1 MLYLLVLGLNLE
13 APRRSKPLA
22 NLQSASREHA
32 DSLRDCE
39 SGLPIGSTHPWCTW
53 YTPHSRGN
61 VVLIGDSN
69 AGQFTEGAVA
79 AAELRGYNLTVAAD
93 SGCPFADLVVTESTQ
108 RFDSAGCRRF
118 YTSSMAAVARVRP
131 ALVIVASSSLEYL
144 HDGNGVTF
152 RDPTTG
158 EVAHSSRDKARL
170 WTRGLASMLQD
181 FSRAG
186 VPVVLVHN
194 VPHFKNFSTLTCPG
208 YKVYRQVSRCNEV
221 RSRVAV
227 AASQRLSRQAED
239 EALAQTSGAVG
250 VDFTPDICTPTRCET
265 LRGDIW
271 MYRDGAHLSIA
282 GAETLT
288 FRFSSLIAANVR
300 GAPRVAG

>member
-1 MLYLLVLGLNLE
+1 
-13 APRRSKPLA
+13 
-22 NLQSASREHA
+22 
-32 DSLRDCE
+32 
-39 SGLPIGSTHPWCTW
+39 
-53 YTPHSRGN
+53 
-61 VVLIGDSN
+61 
-69 AGQFTEGAVA
+69 
-79 AAELRGYNLTVAAD
+79 
-93 SGCPFADLVVTESTQ
+93 
-108 RFDSAGCRRF
+108 
-118 YTSSMAAVARVRP
+118 MAAMARGRP

-158 EVAHSSRDKARL
+158 EVAHSSKDKARL

-181 FSRAG
+181 FSRAD
-186 VPVVLVHN
+186 VPVVLVHSI
-194 VPHFKNFSTLTCPG
+194 PHFKNFSTLTCPG

-221 RSRVAV
+221 QSRAAV

-239 EALAQTSGAVG
+239 EALDQTSGAVG
-250 VDFTPDICTPTRCET
+250 VDLTPDICTPTRCET
-265 LRGDIW
+265 LRGGTW

-300 GAPRVAG
+300 GAPRAAG